1 MEDKNCDE
9 GFFGEFFDTSEIED
23 NLGNF
28 YKKNSIGFIDDLT

>member
-28 YKKNSIGFIDDLT
+28 YKKTPSALLMI